1 MKDYK
6 QIIESLCKKCM
17 FFTLIHVMSILAT
30 AISIIL
36 LMMDKSVA
44 PYALFV
50 SIIAFVISNVLCDYY
65 DNQRKR
71 ISYEWVLEPIE
82 NEVEEEK

>member
-1 MKDYK
+1 MKDYE
-6 QIIESLCKKCM
+6 QIIESLCRKCM

-36 LMMDKSVA
+36 LMMDKPVA

-65 DNQRKR
+65 DNQRER